1 MRSVFD
7 RREFLVQSGAGIVT
21 LAGVQLLS
29 FPLSGR
35 AQDARSASQPWATYA
50 RADAELDLLFLAG
63 ETALDLYHLHPH
75 VPHEIHVP
83 EDISAQTHMVMRN
96 LKEVLDDQGLTWANV
111 MKMNRYQKDLSES
124 AAIETVLKEYFDDWN
139 WWPAMTAMEIAG
151 LSSEPARL
159 EIDLIAVVPRG
170 TVAPRPA

>member
-1 MRSVFD
+1 MPQLLD
-7 RREFLVQSGAGIVT
+7 RRRFLARGTAGVAA
-21 LAGVQLLS
+21 LAGAQLLS

-35 AQDARSASQPWATYA
+35 AQSVPSAARPWATYV

-75 VPHEIHVP
+75 VAHEIHLP
-83 EDISAQTHMVMRN
+83 EDIGAQTHMVMRN

-111 MKMNRYQKDLSES
+111 VKMNRYQKNLDES
-124 AAIETVLKEYFDDWN
+124 SAIEAVLREYFADWD
-139 WWPAMTAMEIAG
+139 WWPAMTVMEIDG

-159 EIDLIAVVPRG
+159 EIDLIAVVPR
-170 TVAPRPA
+170 PA